1 LWLVHP
7 LRWQRSSVPWGA
19 VVRGALAG
27 GPLLG
32 VSVVVGVPTAGV
44 MAGLGAMLAGLND
57 GDGTRR
63 TGVRRIGIPA
73 LAGACGLLLGAATAQ
88 GASRWLIVS
97 VLFVVGLVSGAV
109 SVLGPVWSAAGMQL
123 LIAAVLGA
131 GVPLTGSPWTEAGC
145 FLLGGGWLLL
155 LRLLVPWAFGARAAS
170 SERAVVAGVFDALA
184 DALGAVGGPEALP
197 ARRRLTSVLDA
208 ADEAVGSRRMAG
220 NGETQRTGERFAAVA
235 ALCEATAALLWE
247 ARPLPPGS
255 IEGVRRMAAAVRSGS
270 QTGPLP
276 LSGGDT
282 AAGAAFDGALRDAAL
297 AFGRSEEAP
306 GVAAHQAPGARL
318 IPGLWRQA
326 LGAAGWGYGVRVAA
340 CVVAGSAMALTLH
353 AAHWYWL
360 PLTAAFL
367 VKPDMGPLFSRVVSR
382 LVGTVAGVLVFA
394 GVSAAAGEGTWW
406 FVVMAGLAG
415 ALIPVSTR
423 HFALSTAVLAVMVL
437 ALLTAAGD
445 RQADW
450 TRLTDTMMACGIV
463 LLVGHLPRLAG
474 HAARIRHRVVVALRS
489 TEAYVHHVLTVP
501 PGERVA
507 ERRALRRA
515 AYSALGEAKSAAE
528 IAAAELS
535 HRSDTV
541 IDWMAVLAAAER
553 IVDATTACAVG
564 TVTGAGTPDARDAG
578 YVTTLMLSVV
588 DGIERPHHGPS
599 RLRPRNGQRPERQG
613 PLGCVP
619 LTDVVAELQ
628 RIRTA
633 SG

>member
-1 LWLVHP
+1 
-7 LRWQRSSVPWGA
+7 VPWAA

-32 VSVVVGVPTAGV
+32 VSLVVGVPWAGV

-57 GDGTRR
+57 GSGTRR

-73 LAGACGLLLGAATAQ
+73 LTGACGLLMGAATAE

-97 VLFVVGLVSGAV
+97 VLFAVGLVSGAV

-123 LIAAVLGA
+123 LVAAVLGA
-131 GVPLTGSPWTEAGC
+131 GVPLAGSPWIEAGC

-155 LRLLVPWAFGARAAS
+155 LRLLAPSAFGARAAA
-170 SERAVVAGVFDALA
+170 SERAVVAGVCDALA
-184 DALGAVGGPEALP
+184 DALGAVGGPEALS

-208 ADEAVGSRRMAG
+208 ADEAFGSRRVAG
-220 NGETQRTGERFAAVA
+220 AGETQRTRDRFEAVA
-235 ALCEATAALLWE
+235 ALCEATVALLWE

-276 LSGGDT
+276 LSGGGT
-282 AAGAAFDGALRDAAL
+282 AALAAFDGALRDAAV
-297 AFGRSEEAP
+297 AFGRGEEASR
-306 GVAAHQAPGARL
+306 VAAHQAARL
-318 IPGLWRQA
+318 RPGLWRHA
-326 LGAAGWGYGVRVAA
+326 LGAAGWGYGGQVAV
-340 CVVAGSAMALTLH
+340 CVAAGSAIALTLH

-367 VKPDMGPLFSRVVSR
+367 VKPDMGPLFSRIVSR
-382 LVGTVAGVLVFA
+382 FVGTVAGVLVFA
-394 GVSAAAGEGTWW
+394 GVSAAAGGGTWW

-415 ALIPVSTR
+415 ALIPMSTR

-450 TRLTDTMMACGIV
+450 TRLTDTTMACGIV

-474 HAARIRHRVVVALRS
+474 QAARIRHRVVVALRS

-553 IVDATTACAVG
+553 IVDATTACAVR
-564 TVTGAGTPDARDAG
+564 TVQGAETLDTRDAY
-578 YVTTLMLSVV
+578 YVTTLMRSVV
-588 DGIERPHHGPS
+588 DGIDRPHHGRS
-599 RLRPRNGQRPERQG
+599 RLRPRNGQRPEQQG

-619 LTDVVAELQ
+619 LTDVVTELQ
-628 RIRTA
+628 RIRTTT
-633 SG
+633 G